1 MADRLAPYLCGLHRE
16 WLASDA
22 ARSWREEDGSLLF
35 FDISGFTPL
44 TERLAKR
51 GKAGVEQL
59 IDTLNSVLAPL
70 VGTAGKLG
78 GDTLKF
84 GGDALFLLFSGS
96 DHARRACAAA
106 WDMQGA
112 MAPFRR
118 MRTDAGIVSLR
129 ASAAIASGPVHAFL
143 AGDRFRELI
152 VAGPVTSEVM
162 GLQSDAQPGEVLL
175 GHTTAAVLSH
185 QEHGAD
191 RGDGVAPLTGRP
203 AVSFEA
209 PPQDA
214 LADPSLALPAALRAH
229 LGPAAESE
237 HRQVTVAFAQF
248 RGLDELLAHRGAA
261 TAAAELDALMARVQH
276 ACDEH
281 GVTFL
286 ATDVDRGAGKV
297 FLVTGAPN
305 ASTDDEDRM
314 LYALR
319 EIVAYEGQL
328 RLRAGVNR
336 GRAFVVHLGSEHRRT
351 YTTMGDTTNLAA
363 RVMGKAPD
371 GTVLATRAVL
381 ECARTPFALTPVVP
395 FAVKGKRVMIEAELV
410 GEPRAVAA
418 RAVTDTPLAGR
429 DVELAV
435 LRDTIAAA
443 RTGHGR
449 IVELVG
455 EPGIGKS
462 RLLAE
467 VAREAAEAGMAR
479 LVVEAGAYCAATP
492 YFAMRAP
499 LRALLQPADDS
510 EAAVADALT
519 RRVREQLPRTEPLLP
534 LLAIAFGLV
543 LPATEESARLSADFS
558 RTQLQFLVDRL
569 LGALLPRRQTLLIVE
584 DAQWLDEASSELLR
598 AVLRQ
603 VDERGWVALVARR
616 PGNEGLSEL
625 PGPHTRIEL
634 EPLAPK
640 AARALVTVGGGGT
653 LAPHVTAALVR
664 RANGNPLFLRE
675 LVAAARDGADVDELP
690 ETVEA
695 LMTARID
702 TLVPADRRLL
712 RRAAV
717 LGQRFSV
724 MWLRGMLDLGGDEL
738 AAALARLD
746 DFLEVESDSVRFV
759 HALQREAA
767 YEALPFRH
775 RRALHARAGD
785 LIERELGL
793 YADDSADILALHFL
807 RAGEYVRAWS
817 YGRAAAEQA
826 SDSFAYADAAQLY
839 RRALEAGTVLRL
851 AARELADVWEA
862 LGEAHARTGE
872 PAAADEALTR
882 ARRLVAGDVMR
893 VAQLL
898 QRHAEIATEAGHV
911 NRAVRWVRRALRL
924 LEGRADLA
932 ARARRA
938 ELNATLAAAR
948 RHEGK
953 MDAAIALCHLAIED
967 AEASDADCA
976 LARACYNLDAAL
988 IESGHPSS
996 EAVHS
1001 ARALEIYRRLGDLRR
1016 ESAVLNNLGAFAY
1029 REGRWDDAVALYGHA
1044 GETSE
1049 RAGGVA
1055 DAAFGDFNI
1064 GEVLS
1069 DQGRLDEAEQRLR
1082 QALEIWR
1089 ATGDDH
1095 GVAFA
1100 TALLGR
1106 LAGRAGRGEQGA
1118 QLLADAH
1125 VRFRSL
1131 RLGHDVLQVKAFQLE
1146 NLVFRGRA
1154 DEAIVASETLI
1165 EDLAGGG
1172 RLAALL
1178 ERVHGLALAQAGRL
1192 EDASA
1197 ALDRSLRAAREL
1209 GESYEIALSLDA
1221 VLALGERIGR
1231 IHPRLRRER
1240 DEIVRRLDIAM
1251 LPPAPV
1257 GATAADARRAE
1268 VAQLR

>member
-1 MADRLAPYLCGLHRE
+1 MVDRLAPYLCDLHRE
-16 WLASDA
+16 WLACDA
-22 ARSWREEDGSLLF
+22 ASSWRDEDGSLLF

-44 TERLAKR
+44 AERLAKR

-59 IDTLNSVLAPL
+59 IDTLNGVLAPL
-70 VGTAGKLG
+70 VGTAGALG

-84 GGDALFLLFSGS
+84 GGDALLVLFSGS

-106 WDMQGA
+106 WDMQDA

-118 MRTDAGIVSLR
+118 MRTEAGIMSLR

-162 GLQSDAQPGEVLL
+162 GLQSDAEPGEVLL
-175 GHTTAAVLSH
+175 GPAAAAALSAH
-185 QEHGAD
+185 EHGAD
-191 RGDGVAPLTGRP
+191 RGDGVAALRARP
-203 AVSFEA
+203 SVSFDPPPAA
-209 PPQDA
+209 P
-214 LADPSLALPAALRAH
+214 LAECSRALPAALRDH
-229 LGPAAESE
+229 LGPGAESE

-248 RGLDELLAHRGAA
+248 RGLDELLARQGAA
-261 TAAAELDALMARVQH
+261 AAAAELDALMSRVQR
-276 ACDEH
+276 ACDVH

-286 ATDVDRGAGKV
+286 ATDTDRGAGKV
-297 FLVTGAPN
+297 FVVTGAPN

-319 EIVAYEGQL
+319 EIVAHQGEL

-336 GRAFVVHLGSEHRRT
+336 GRAFVVHLGAAHRRT
-351 YTTMGDTTNLAA
+351 YTMMGDTTNLAA
-363 RVMGKAPD
+363 RVMAHAAD

-381 ECARTPFALTPVVP
+381 ACARAPFALTPVAP
-395 FAVKGKRVMIEAELV
+395 FAVKGKRALVEAELV
-410 GEPRAVAA
+410 GEPHAVAS
-418 RAVTDTPLAGR
+418 RAVTGSPLAGR
-429 DVELAV
+429 EVELAV
-435 LRDTIAAA
+435 LRGAVAAA
-443 RTGHGR
+443 RAGDGR

-467 VAREAAEAGMAR
+467 VAGEAAEAGLLK

-492 YFAMRAP
+492 YFALRAP
-499 LRALLQPADDS
+499 LRALLEPADDS
-510 EAAVADALT
+510 EEAAVVALT
-519 RRVREQLPRTEPLLP
+519 ERVREHLPRTEPLLP
-534 LLAIAFGLV
+534 LLAIAFGLE
-543 LPATEESARLSADFS
+543 LPATAESARVSADFS
-558 RTQLQFLVDRL
+558 RTQLHFLVDRL
-569 LGALLPRRQTLLIVE
+569 LAALLPRGQTLLLVE
-584 DAQWLDEASSELLR
+584 DAQWLDEASSDLLR

-603 VDERGWVALVARR
+603 VGERGWAALVARR
-616 PGNEGLSEL
+616 PGEEGLSEL

-634 EPLAPK
+634 EPLAPE
-640 AARALVTVGGGGT
+640 AAQALATAGAGRA
-653 LAPHVTAALVR
+653 LAPHVTSALVQ

-675 LVAAARDGADVDELP
+675 LVAAARRGADLDGLP

-702 TLVPADRRLL
+702 TLMPADRRLL

-717 LGQRFSV
+717 LGQRFP
-724 MWLRGMLDLGGDEL
+724 MNWLRGMLELGEIEL
-738 AAALARLD
+738 TAALARLG
-746 DFLEVESDSVRFV
+746 DFLDVESDSVRFG

-767 YEALPFRH
+767 YEALPYER
-775 RRALHARAGD
+775 RRALHARAGE

-826 SDSFAYADAAQLY
+826 RDSFAYADAAQLY
-839 RRALEAGTVLRL
+839 RRALEAGTMLGL
-851 AARELADVWEA
+851 AAGELADVWEA

-882 ARRLVAGDVMR
+882 ARGMVAGDVLR
-893 VAQLL
+893 EAQLL
-898 QRHAEIATEAGHV
+898 HRHAEIATEAGHV

-924 LEGRADLA
+924 LDGRTDVA
-932 ARARRA
+932 AREQRA
-938 ELNATLAAAR
+938 HLNATLASVR

-953 MDAAIALCHLAIED
+953 MDAAIALCQLAIED
-967 AEASDADCA
+967 AEASKADAA

-988 IESGHPSS
+988 IESGHPQA
-996 EAVHS
+996 EANHS
-1001 ARALEIYRRLGDLRR
+1001 ARALEIYRRLGDLRH

-1029 REGRWDDAVALYGHA
+1029 REGRWDDAVALYRHA
-1044 GETSE
+1044 SETSA

-1064 GEVLS
+1064 GELRS
-1069 DQGRLDEAEQRLR
+1069 DQGRFTDADQRLR
-1082 QALEIWR
+1082 RALETWR

-1106 LAGRAGRGEQGA
+1106 LAGRAGRGEEGA
-1118 QLLADAH
+1118 RLLADARI
-1125 VRFRSL
+1125 RFRSL
-1131 RLGHDVLQVKAFQLE
+1131 RLSQDVLQVQAFEVE
-1146 NLVFRGRA
+1146 NLAFRGLA
-1154 DEAIVASETLI
+1154 EQALAASEKLI
-1165 EDLAGGG
+1165 EDLLGGG
-1172 RLAALL
+1172 RLGALL
-1178 ERVHGLALAQAGRL
+1178 KRVHGFALAQAGQL
-1192 EDASA
+1192 DEAAA
-1197 ALDRSLRAAREL
+1197 ALDASLREAREL
-1209 GESYEIALSLDA
+1209 GEAYEIALSLDA

-1231 IHPRLRRER
+1231 VRPRLRRER
-1240 DEIVRRLDIAM
+1240 DEIVTRLDIAA
-1251 LPPAPV
+1251 LPPTPV
-1257 GATAADARRAE
+1257 GEPAGVAR
-1268 VAQLR
+1268 VGQLR